1 MKLSSQD
8 RRAMEMTYDC
18 IRNCKA
24 YQITPA
30 PYFPLLIRMYREL
43 KDAGMIEWEEEAGLD
58 ESPGY

>member
-1 MKLSSQD
+1 MKLTAQD
-8 RRAMEMTYDC
+8 RQAMEMTCDC

-24 YQITPA
+24 YQIAPA

-43 KDAGMIEWEEEAGLD
+43 KDAGMIEWDEEAGLD